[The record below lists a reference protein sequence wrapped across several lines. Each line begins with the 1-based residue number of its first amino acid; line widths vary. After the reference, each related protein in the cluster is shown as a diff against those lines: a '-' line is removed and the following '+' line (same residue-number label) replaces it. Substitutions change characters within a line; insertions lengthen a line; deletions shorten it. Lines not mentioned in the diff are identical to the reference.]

1 MSLEILTST
10 QFRKDIKL
18 AKRRGLNLKKL
29 EILVDLL
36 AEGEPLSP
44 GYRDH
49 PLSGN
54 YSAFRECHISPDW
67 LLIYRIDNDILALF
81 LFRTG
86 SHSDLF

>member
-1 MSLEILTST
+1 MSLEILTSA

-18 AKRRGLNLKKL
+18 AKKRGLNLKKL

-36 AEGEPLSP
+36 AEGAALSP

-49 PLSGN
+49 PLSGK